1 MGQISEEEVKPTLTE
16 TGVGCFLG
24 KKSNG
29 VEIRKLILI
38 VQSWKFTQ
46 KNGQKE
52 FGFNP
57 TCKEEA
63 LWNFK
68 KEKKR

>member
-38 VQSWKFTQ
+38 VQS
-46 KNGQKE
+46 
-52 FGFNP
+52 
-57 TCKEEA
+57 
-63 LWNFK
+63 
-68 KEKKR
+68 